1 MAYFSG
7 KTYLSYPKDY
17 SSGVG
22 TLSKESYVLTE
33 ATNIVIDGDYNYVTF
48 THSLYGKADKK
59 VTATA
64 NLTAAFDSTKS
75 VSKEVTL
82 TTSIKKLITLTE
94 TVECEFG
101 IETNVSGSLSTG
113 VFDGGYGITTDPD
126 AWSHTTETLYTF
138 GRVTSYNKHEKYA
151 VPFTITLSKP
161 GNYRLEFYENSESE
175 VCRHT
180 VEFSGDSVDVTIPAT
195 VYKEVGGELTRMK
208 CFEQAQGVWVIA
220 DSESVTVSETA
231 CSISIKAVRS
241 PSDTDPSLVTI
252 AVKGESAA
260 SSAYRTV
267 TIYAKETSASE
278 WAVIGTASPDT
289 SSFSETLSIDLS
301 IDYTWD
307 IYASVSDGYTS
318 AESSKVRIYSK
329 TYIMDVRTDGKGLAF
344 GGTAANEDEMYC
356 GFGTLRAEKITVGD
370 CTTGDIAAGDITAK
384 NVTPTNITGI
394 ANLIYPVGSVYI
406 SFSETN
412 PGDLFGGTWT
422 QMKGRFLVG
431 AGGSADEQNN
441 VDFEKLPENHIGR
454 DTWFPVGETAG
465 EYMHTL
471 TAAESGLPAHTHS
484 MGKVFSNGTG
494 SSGAYTQ
501 TQNRTLTT
509 RYTESAGGKD
519 ASKSIRKFPP
529 YIAVYM
535 WRRTA

>member
-7 KTYLSYPKDY
+7 KTYLSYPKAY

-126 AWSHTTETLYTF
+126 AWSHTTEPLYTF

-195 VYKEVGGELTRMK
+195 VYKEVGGDLTRMK

-307 IYASVSDGYTS
+307 IYASVSDGYIDGVGTIIDNCINVGTDLGLNTVGQVVTLVVTQVVAFAFSLIFVKLTKKYTTTFLLKVCILGYFAVCLYALTLHDLVGFAILAMGVGMFQGSIQSLSRSYFTKIIPKAKSGEYFGIYDIFSKGASFLGS
-318 AESSKVRIYSK
+318 AVLAAVKLLGFSANIAVASLAVFFLLGFLAIRI
-329 TYIMDVRTDGKGLAF
+329 
-344 GGTAANEDEMYC
+344 
-356 GFGTLRAEKITVGD
+356 AEKTPASGD
-370 CTTGDIAAGDITAK
+370 AAGAE
-384 NVTPTNITGI
+384 TG
-394 ANLIYPVGSVYI
+394 
-406 SFSETN
+406 
-412 PGDLFGGTWT
+412 
-422 QMKGRFLVG
+422 
-431 AGGSADEQNN
+431 
-441 VDFEKLPENHIGR
+441 
-454 DTWFPVGETAG
+454 
-465 EYMHTL
+465 
-471 TAAESGLPAHTHS
+471 
-484 MGKVFSNGTG
+484 
-494 SSGAYTQ
+494 
-501 TQNRTLTT
+501 
-509 RYTESAGGKD
+509 AGGKD
-519 ASKSIRKFPP
+519 AAAPS
-529 YIAVYM
+529 V
-535 WRRTA
+535 